1 MSSILYYSNYC
12 NNCKPLLQKLS
23 QTSIKDDIHFICI
36 DKRVKKPNGITNIVL
51 ENGQEILLPHTITK
65 VPALMLLNR
74 GNKVLF
80 GIEITNHIQ
89 PQEIARN
96 NVSTKNNGEP
106 SAFSLMDATTSG
118 FGVAS
123 DNYSF
128 LDQDAAELSAQGGG
142 GMRQQHHYADLGS
155 SYVIETPPDT
165 YAPNTVGEV
174 SMEKL
179 QSERANDINN

>member
-12 NNCKPLLQKLS
+12 NNCKELLQKLAHS
-23 QTSIKDDIHFICI
+23 SIKDDIHFICI
-36 DKRVKKPNGITNIVL
+36 DKRVKKTNGTTNVVL
-51 ENGQEILLPHTITK
+51 ENGQELLLPHTITK

-80 GIEITNHIQ
+80 GEEIRSHIQ
-89 PQEIARN
+89 PQEIERN
-96 NVSTKNNGEP
+96 NVSTNNNGEP
-106 SAFSLMDATTSG
+106 MAFSLMDSSTSG

-128 LDQDAAELSAQGGG
+128 LDQNPDELSAQGAG
-142 GMRQQHHYADLGS
+142 GMRQQHHYADITG

-165 YAPNTVGEV
+165 YTPNTVGEV

-179 QSERANDINN
+179 QSEREHDIKN

>member
-23 QTSIKDDIHFICI
+23 HTSIKDDIHFICI

-51 ENGQEILLPHTITK
+51 ENGQELLLPHTITK

-80 GIEITNHIQ
+80 GEEITNHIQ
-89 PQEIARN
+89 PQEIERN
-96 NVSTKNNGEP
+96 NVSTNNNGEP
-106 SAFSLMDATTSG
+106 SAFSLMDSTTSG

-128 LDQDAAELSAQGGG
+128 LDQDPEELSAQGGG
-142 GMRQQHHYADLGS
+142 GMRQQHHYA
-155 SYVIETPPDT
+155 T
-165 YAPNTVGEV
+165 NT
-174 SMEKL
+174 
-179 QSERANDINN
+179 NNSKII